1 MCVLFF
7 MLYFLCCMKLSF
19 FNFFLSSFLKL
30 KANGSRLMRAFFWV
44 RSTLKSDSEER
55 DHCWTVIQAFWR
67 EFTTSCLSL
76 TVYFPFYIFFET
88 QSIALSLFSFFP
100 FHFFEMTSFLDLCV
114 VSVCYINVLY
124 FSKEK
129 NQLITGKIKFE

>member
-1 MCVLFF
+1 MRVVFFCVAWNYLSLTFYFPLFETESKWVS
-7 MLYFLCCMKLSF
+7 LDASIFLSQVDPEIKSRRTWSLLDCHPGFLTRVYYKLSF
-19 FNFFLSSFLKL
+19 FNCLFSVFL
-30 KANGSRLMRAFFWV
+30 
-44 RSTLKSDSEER
+44 
-55 DHCWTVIQAFWR
+55 
-67 EFTTSCLSL
+67 
-76 TVYFPFYIFFET
+76 FFET

-129 NQLITGKIKFE
+129 NQLITGERKFE